1 MTELQQA
8 EFELLKQ
15 FVSIC
20 NELNLTYY
28 AVCGTALGAVKYKGF
43 IPWDD
48 DIDVGLP
55 RKDYERFLKEAPK
68 RLPEDCF
75 LQNYKSDKAFPHIY
89 SKLRNSATTFVE
101 KNSAHLPIN
110 HGIYID
116 IFPLDGYPEGRVRA
130 YIFEFKKRLHQHLL
144 YAAFDIPRAGIRKYL
159 YYFYHFIGVQKH
171 TDRIVKSLEKMLC
184 SYGDADIWCNHGNWQ
199 GILEYAPRDQ
209 YGKGIETEFEGIRIR
224 IPAQYDEYLT
234 QKYGEWRKE
243 LPVEQQVGHHYHD
256 ILDLGKSY
264 LEYIER
270 HTPQGNP
277 VWKRGEES

>member
-1 MTELQQA
+1 MTELQKA

-28 AVCGTALGAVKYKGF
+28 AVCGTALGAAKYNGF

-68 RLPEDCF
+68 RLPAGCF
-75 LQNYKSDKAFPHIY
+75 LQNYQSDKAFPHIY

-101 KNSAHLPIN
+101 KSSAHLPIN

-116 IFPLDGYPEGRVRA
+116 IFPLDGYPEGRIRT

-144 YAAFDIPRAGIRKYL
+144 YAAFDIPRTGVRKHL
-159 YYFYHFIGVQKH
+159 YDFYHFIGIHKH
-171 TDRIVKSLEKMLC
+171 TNIIVKNFEKLLC
-184 SYGDADIWCNHGNWQ
+184 AYGDTDIWCNHGNWQ
-199 GILEYAPRDQ
+199 GILEYAPRVQ
-209 YGKGIETEFEGIRIR
+209 YGKGIETEFEGLRIR
-224 IPAQYDEYLT
+224 IPAQYDAYLS
-234 QKYGEWRKE
+234 QKYGEWRKD
-243 LPVEQQVGHHYHD
+243 LPREEQVGHHYYE

-264 LEYIER
+264 LEYIDS
-270 HTPQGNP
+270 HTTQGNP
-277 VWKRGEES
+277 VWKKGGES